1 VRLYNPLAKAATF
14 AGLLLPEATYRTRR
28 IAFNLR
34 PMMTRLL
41 CLAACFL
48 AFSQLSAQDKP
59 AYALYNAKGKATSYA
74 QMLKAMQGA
83 DVVLFGELHDNPI
96 VHWLQYE
103 STKALIRSRNGQVVL
118 GAEMFEADVQAQ
130 LNRFLAKDTGL
141 SEKDMMKIC
150 RAWPNY
156 KTDYKP
162 LVELAQ
168 ENKLPFIATN
178 IARRYASVVYRG
190 GFEALDTLPEAMKQT
205 IAPLPVSYDSTLPG
219 YRDIFMA
226 VGGHGTPNL
235 PKAQAIKDA
244 TMGWFIAQHSQ
255 PGSLFIHYNGTY
267 HSDNREGILWYLNR
281 YKPGLKVVTISSRL
295 QDQATPLQAD
305 NKGKADFTIIVPESM
320 TRTY

>member
-1 VRLYNPLAKAATF
+1 
-14 AGLLLPEATYRTRR
+14 
-28 IAFNLR
+28 
-34 PMMTRLL
+34 MMTRLR
-41 CLAACFL
+41 FL
-48 AFSQLSAQDKP
+48 AVFFLLCSQLSAQDKP
-59 AYALYNAKGKATSYA
+59 AYALYNAKGKATTYA
-74 QMLKAMQGA
+74 QMLKTMQGA

-103 STKALIRSRNGQVVL
+103 STKSLIQSLNGKVVL

-156 KTDYKP
+156 RTDYKP

-178 IARRYASVVYRG
+178 IARRYAGIVYRG
-190 GFEALDTLPEAMKQT
+190 GFEALDTLPAAVKET
-205 IAPLPVSYDSTLPG
+205 IAPLPVAYDSTLPG

-226 VGGHGTPNL
+226 VGGHGKPNL

-244 TMGWFIAQHSQ
+244 TMGWFIAKNYQ

-267 HSDNREGILWYLNR
+267 HSDQYEGILWYLNR
-281 YKPGLKVVTISSRL
+281 YKPGLKVVTISSRM

-305 NKGKADFTIIVPESM
+305 NKGKADFTIVVPESM